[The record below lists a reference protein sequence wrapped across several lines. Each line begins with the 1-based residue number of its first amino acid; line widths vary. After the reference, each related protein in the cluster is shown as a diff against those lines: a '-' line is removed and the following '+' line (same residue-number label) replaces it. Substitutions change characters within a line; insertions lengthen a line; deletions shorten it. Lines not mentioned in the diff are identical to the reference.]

1 MTTPVGTA
9 QPRLDIVAKVKGTR
23 KYPQDFNM
31 EGQLWATVVWAAH
44 PHAIVRRID
53 TSAAQALPG
62 VVRVITS
69 KDVPVNSYG
78 ISIPDQPVLV
88 GEGEKVRWVGDRIA
102 IVVAQDLRTARKARN
117 LVRVDYEPLPVV
129 SDVFTA
135 MREDAPRI
143 HENRPNNILHYI
155 PIRKGNVDE
164 GFAQADIIVEGEIST
179 PFVEHA
185 YMQPEAGIG
194 YIDEQGRVTV
204 IAAAQW
210 PHDDLHQIARMLN
223 LPENQVREV
232 VPAVGGA
239 FGGREDMYIQH
250 LLALCAFVVRRPV
263 KMVWDRE
270 ESITRTGKRHPF
282 YFEYKVG
289 AKRDGTLMA
298 VKIRLISDAGAY
310 ASTSVP
316 VLNNAAS
323 FAAGPYKYP
332 HAHIDAYTVFT
343 NNAVTMAMRGFGATQ
358 PPVMYETF
366 MDQLAEALHMDPVE
380 LRLKNLLDDGDISV
394 TGNAMWGGVGIK
406 ETLRQAALAAGWQQE
421 GDRWIKPDVGHP
433 SAPYK
438 KRGIGVA
445 CAYKNV
451 GYSFG
456 FDDKSEAEVI
466 LRLQD
471 DGSIA
476 SATVKTAAV
485 DVGQGVTTA
494 LAQIAAHTLGIPI
507 SRVRIALVDTSETP
521 NAGSSSASRHTYI
534 TGNAVYGACKAAL
547 EQREQILLGETGEK
561 TVSAKYLYRGRS
573 RRPTTGYDPVTGQ
586 CNPHITYSYGT
597 EIALVEVDLETG
609 ETEVLKM
616 WAAHDAGKVVNPAM
630 YFGQVAG
637 GVHMGVGYG
646 LTEEFIQE
654 NGLPRTRR
662 LSEYFIPTV
671 LDMPREFISMAVEV
685 EDPTGPFGAKG
696 LGETPTLP
704 TAAAI
709 ANAIHDATGIWLK
722 RIPATGET
730 IWRALRETKPS
741 P

>member
-1 MTTPVGTA
+1 MSKAIGSPHT
-9 QPRLDIVAKVKGTR
+9 RLDIVAKVKGTR

-31 EGQLWATVVWAAH
+31 EGQLWAAVVWAAH

-53 TSAAQALPG
+53 TSAAEALPG
-62 VVRVITS
+62 VVRILTS
-69 KDVPVNSYG
+69 NDVPVNSYG
-78 ISIPDQPVLV
+78 INIPDQPVLV

-102 IVVAQDLRTARKARN
+102 IVVAQDRRTAYKARD
-117 LVRVDYEPLPVV
+117 LVQVDYEPLPVV
-129 SDVFTA
+129 SDVFAA
-135 MREDAPRI
+135 MQENAPRI
-143 HENRPNNILHYI
+143 HEDRPSNILHHI
-155 PIRKGNVDE
+155 PIRKGNIEE
-164 GFAQADIIVEGEIST
+164 GFAQADVIVESEIST

-194 YIDEQGRVTV
+194 YIDEEGRVTV
-204 IAAAQW
+204 IASAQW
-210 PHDDLHQIARMLN
+210 PHDDLHQIARMLD
-223 LPENQVREV
+223 LPEDKVREI

-250 LLALCAFVVRRPV
+250 LLALCAFVMRRPV

-282 YFEYKVG
+282 YFQYKVG
-289 AKRDGTLMA
+289 ATREGILTA
-298 VKIRLISDAGAY
+298 VQIRLVSDAGAY

-332 HAHIDAYTVFT
+332 HAHVDAYTVFT

-358 PPVMYETF
+358 PPVMYER
-366 MDQLAEALHMDPVE
+366 MLDQLAEALHMDPVE
-380 LRLKNLLDDGDISV
+380 LRMKNLLGDGDISI

-406 ETLRQAALAAGWQQE
+406 ETLRQAALAAGWRQE
-421 GDRWIKPDVGHP
+421 GEHWVKPDLGQP
-433 SAPYK
+433 SAPHK
-438 KRGIGVA
+438 KRGIGIA

-466 LRLQD
+466 LRLKM

-485 DVGQGVTTA
+485 EVGQGVTTA
-494 LAQIAAHTLGIPI
+494 LAQIAAETLGIPV
-507 SRVRIALVDTSETP
+507 SRVRIALIDTSDVP
-521 NAGSSSASRHTYI
+521 NAGSSSASRHVYI

-547 EQREQILLGETGEK
+547 EKRERILLEESGEP
-561 TVSAKYLYRGRS
+561 TVSARYLYHGRS
-573 RRPTTGYDPVTGQ
+573 HRPTTPYDPETGQ
-586 CNPHITYSYGT
+586 CNPHIAYSYGT
-597 EIALVEVDLETG
+597 EIALVEVDTETG

-616 WAAHDAGKVVNPAM
+616 WAAHDAGRVVNPAQ

-646 LTEEFIQE
+646 LTEEYMQQDAR
-654 NGLPRTRR
+654 PRTRHF
-662 LSEYFIPTV
+662 SEYFIPTV
-671 LDMPREFISMAVEV
+671 LDMPRELVSLAVEV

-709 ANAIHDATGIWLK
+709 ANAIHDATGVWLN
-722 RIPATGET
+722 RIPATSEMV
-730 IWRALRETKPS
+730 WRAIHSRG
-741 P
+741 

>member
-1 MTTPVGTA
+1 MSDALGAA
-9 QPRLDIVAKVKGTR
+9 QTRLDIVAKVKGTR

-31 EGQLWATVVWAAH
+31 DGQLWAAVVWAAH
-44 PHAIVRRID
+44 PHAIVRRVD
-53 TSAAQALPG
+53 TSAAEAVPG
-62 VVRVITS
+62 VIRVITS

-78 ISIPDQPVLV
+78 IFTPDQPVLI

-102 IVVAQDLRTARKARN
+102 IVVAQDRRTAYRARD

-129 SDVFTA
+129 PDVFAA
-135 MREDAPRI
+135 MEEGAPLV
-143 HENRPNNILHYI
+143 HENRPNNILHHI
-155 PIRKGNVDE
+155 PIRKGDVE
-164 GFAQADIIVEGEIST
+164 QGFADADVIVEGEIST

-223 LPENQVREV
+223 LPEDQVREI

-250 LLALCAFVVRRPV
+250 LLALCAFVMRRPV

-270 ESITRTGKRHPF
+270 ESVMRTGKRHPL
-282 YFEYKVG
+282 YFQYKVG
-289 AKRDGTLMA
+289 AKRDGTLTA
-298 VKIRLISDAGAY
+298 AQIRLISDAGAY

-316 VLNNAAS
+316 VLNNTAS

-358 PPVMYETF
+358 PPVLYETF
-366 MDQLAEALHMDPVE
+366 MAQLAEKLGMDPVE
-380 LRLKNLLDDGDISV
+380 FRLKNLLGDGDISI

-406 ETLRQAALAAGWQQE
+406 ETLRQAALAAGWRE
-421 GDRWIKPDVGHP
+421 EAGRWVKPDLGQP
-433 SAPYK
+433 SASHK
-438 KRGIGVA
+438 RRGIGVA

-466 LRLQD
+466 LRFRD
-471 DGSIA
+471 DGRIA

-494 LAQIAAHTLGIPI
+494 LAQIAAATLRIPVTKV
-507 SRVRIALVDTSETP
+507 RVALIDTSDVP

-534 TGNAVYGACKAAL
+534 TGNAVLGACKAAL
-547 EQREQILLGETGEK
+547 EERDRVLREESGETV
-561 TVSAKYLYRGRS
+561 VSARYVYRGRS
-573 RRPTTGYDPVTGQ
+573 RRPTTPYDPVTGQ
-586 CNPHITYSYGT
+586 CNPHISYSYGT
-597 EIALVEVDLETG
+597 EIALVEVDVETG
-609 ETEVLKM
+609 ETDVLKM

-646 LTEEFIQE
+646 LTEEFILEQ
-654 NGLPRTRR
+654 GIPRTRR
-662 LSEYFIPTV
+662 FSEYFIPTV
-671 LDMPREFISMAVEV
+671 LDMPGELTSVAVEV

-722 RIPATGET
+722 RIPATSE
-730 IWRALRETKPS
+730 IVWRAIQSKE
-741 P
+741 

>member
-1 MTTPVGTA
+1 MSDAIGIPQA
-9 QPRLDIVAKVKGTR
+9 RLDIVAKVKGTR

-31 EGQLWATVVWAAH
+31 EGQLWAAVVWAAH

-53 TSAAQALPG
+53 TSAAEAVPG
-62 VVRVITS
+62 VVRIITS

-78 ISIPDQPVLV
+78 IYTPDQPVLV

-102 IVVAQDLRTARKARN
+102 IVVAQDLRTAHKARD
-117 LVRVDYEPLPVV
+117 LVRVDYDPLPVL
-129 SDVFTA
+129 SDAFAA
-135 MREDAPRI
+135 MKDDAPLV
-143 HENRPNNILHYI
+143 HENCANNILHHI
-155 PIRKGNVDE
+155 PIRKGNVEE
-164 GFAQADIIVEGEIST
+164 GFAQADVIMEGEVAT

-194 YIDEQGRVTV
+194 YIDEEGRVAV

-223 LPENQVREV
+223 LPQDQLREI

-270 ESITRTGKRHPF
+270 ESITHTGKRHPF

-289 AKRDGTLMA
+289 AKRDGTLTA

-310 ASTSVP
+310 ASTSIP

-332 HAHIDAYTVFT
+332 HAHVDAYTVFT

-358 PPVMYETF
+358 PPVMYERM

-380 LRLKNLLDDGDISV
+380 FRLKNLLGDGDISI

-406 ETLRQAALAAGWQQE
+406 ETLRQAAIAAGWRQE
-421 GDRWIKPDVGHP
+421 GDRWIKPDLGQP
-433 SAPYK
+433 SAPHK
-438 KRGIGVA
+438 KRGIGIA

-466 LRLQD
+466 VRLRD
-471 DGSIA
+471 DGSIT

-494 LAQIAAHTLGIPI
+494 LAQIAAGALGIPV
-507 SRVRIALVDTSETP
+507 SRVRVALIDTADTP

-534 TGNAVYGACKAAL
+534 TGNAV
-547 EQREQILLGETGEK
+547 
-561 TVSAKYLYRGRS
+561 
-573 RRPTTGYDPVTGQ
+573 
-586 CNPHITYSYGT
+586 
-597 EIALVEVDLETG
+597 
-609 ETEVLKM
+609 
-616 WAAHDAGKVVNPAM
+616 
-630 YFGQVAG
+630 
-637 GVHMGVGYG
+637 
-646 LTEEFIQE
+646 
-654 NGLPRTRR
+654 
-662 LSEYFIPTV
+662 
-671 LDMPREFISMAVEV
+671 
-685 EDPTGPFGAKG
+685 
-696 LGETPTLP
+696 
-704 TAAAI
+704 
-709 ANAIHDATGIWLK
+709 
-722 RIPATGET
+722 
-730 IWRALRETKPS
+730 
-741 P
+741 

>member
-1 MTTPVGTA
+1 MSNALGAA
-9 QPRLDIVAKVKGTR
+9 QTRLDIVAKVKGTR

-31 EGQLWATVVWAAH
+31 DGQLWAAVVWAAH
-44 PHAIVRRID
+44 PHAIVRRVD
-53 TSAAQALPG
+53 TSAAEAMPG
-62 VVRVITS
+62 VVHVITA

-88 GEGEKVRWVGDRIA
+88 GAGEKVRWVGDRIA
-102 IVVAQDLRTARKARN
+102 LVVARDRRTAYRARDW
-117 LVRVDYEPLPVV
+117 VRVDYEPLPVV
-129 SDVFTA
+129 PNVFAA
-135 MREDAPRI
+135 MEEGAPLV
-143 HENRPNNILHYI
+143 HENRPNNILHHI
-155 PIRKGNVDE
+155 PIRKGDVE
-164 GFAQADIIVEGEIST
+164 QGFGEADVIVEGEIST

-223 LPENQVREV
+223 LPEDQVREI

-250 LLALCAFVVRRPV
+250 LLALCAFVMRHPV

-270 ESITRTGKRHPF
+270 ESVMRTGKRHPF
-282 YFEYKVG
+282 YFRYKVG
-289 AKRDGTLMA
+289 AKHDGTLTA
-298 VKIRLISDAGAY
+298 AQIRLISDAGAY

-358 PPVMYETF
+358 PPVSYETF
-366 MDQLAEALHMDPVE
+366 MAQLAEKLGMDPVE
-380 LRLKNLLDDGDISV
+380 FRLKNLLGDGDISI

-406 ETLRQAALAAGWQQE
+406 ETLRQAALAAGWRE
-421 GDRWIKPDVGHP
+421 EAGRWIKPDLGQP
-433 SAPYK
+433 SAPHK
-438 KRGIGVA
+438 RRGIGVA

-466 LRLQD
+466 LRLRD
-471 DGSIA
+471 DGRIT

-485 DVGQGVTTA
+485 DVGQGVTTV
-494 LAQIAAHTLGIPI
+494 LAQIAAATLRIPVTKV
-507 SRVRIALVDTSETP
+507 RVALIDTSDVP

-534 TGNAVYGACKAAL
+534 TGNAVLEACKAAL
-547 EQREQILLGETGEK
+547 EKRDRILREESGETI
-561 TVSAKYLYRGRS
+561 VSARHVYRGRS
-573 RRPTTGYDPVTGQ
+573 RRPTTPYDPVTGQ
-586 CNPHITYSYGT
+586 CNPHISYSYGI
-597 EIALVEVDLETG
+597 EIALVEVDIETG
-609 ETEVLKM
+609 ETDVLKM
-616 WAAHDAGKVVNPAM
+616 WAAHDAGKVINPAM

-646 LTEEFIQE
+646 LTEEFILE
-654 NGLPRTRR
+654 KGIPRTRR
-662 LSEYFIPTV
+662 FSEYFIPTV
-671 LDMPREFISMAVEV
+671 LDMPGELASVAVEV

-709 ANAIHDATGIWLK
+709 ANAIHDATGNWLK
-722 RIPATGET
+722 RIPATSEVV
-730 IWRALRETKPS
+730 WRAIHGKE
-741 P
+741 

>member
-1 MTTPVGTA
+1 MSDALGAA
-9 QPRLDIVAKVKGTR
+9 QTRLDIVAKVKGTR

-31 EGQLWATVVWAAH
+31 DGQLWAAVVWAAH
-44 PHAIVRRID
+44 PHAIVRRVD
-53 TSAAQALPG
+53 TSAAEAMPG
-62 VVRVITS
+62 VVRAITA

-78 ISIPDQPVLV
+78 ISTPDQPVLV
-88 GEGEKVRWVGDRIA
+88 GAGEKVRWVGDRIA
-102 IVVAQDLRTARKARN
+102 IVVAQDRRTAYRARD
-117 LVRVDYEPLPVV
+117 LVRVDYDPLPVV
-129 SDVFTA
+129 PDVFAA
-135 MREDAPRI
+135 MEEGAPLV
-143 HENRPNNILHYI
+143 HENRPNNILHHI
-155 PIRKGNVDE
+155 PIRKGDVE
-164 GFAQADIIVEGEIST
+164 QGFAEADVIVEGETST

-223 LPENQVREV
+223 LPEDQVREI

-250 LLALCAFVVRRPV
+250 LLALCAFVMRRPV

-270 ESITRTGKRHPF
+270 ESVMRTGKRHPF
-282 YFEYKVG
+282 YFRYKVG
-289 AKRDGTLMA
+289 AKRDGTLTA
-298 VKIRLISDAGAY
+298 VQIRLISDAGAY

-358 PPVMYETF
+358 PPVVYETF
-366 MDQLAEALHMDPVE
+366 VDRLAEKLGMDPVE
-380 LRLKNLLDDGDISV
+380 FRLKNLLGDGDISV

-406 ETLRQAALAAGWQQE
+406 ETLRQAALAAGWRE
-421 GDRWIKPDVGHP
+421 EAGRWVKPDLGQP
-433 SAPYK
+433 SAPHK
-438 KRGIGVA
+438 RRGIGIA

-456 FDDKSEAEVI
+456 FDDKSEAEVV
-466 LRLQD
+466 LRLRD
-471 DGSIA
+471 DGRIA

-494 LAQIAAHTLGIPI
+494 LAQIAAAAL
-507 SRVRIALVDTSETP
+507 RVPVTKVRVALIDTSDVP

-534 TGNAVYGACKAAL
+534 TGNAVLGACKAAL
-547 EQREQILLGETGEK
+547 EERDRILREESGETI
-561 TVSAKYLYRGRS
+561 VSARYVYRGRS
-573 RRPTTGYDPVTGQ
+573 RRPTTPYDPVTGQ
-586 CNPHITYSYGT
+586 CNPHISYSYGT
-597 EIALVEVDLETG
+597 EIALVEVDIETG
-609 ETEVLKM
+609 ETDVLKM
-616 WAAHDAGKVVNPAM
+616 WAAHDAGTVVNPAM

-646 LTEEFIQE
+646 LTEEFILE
-654 NGLPRTRR
+654 KGIPRTRR
-662 LSEYFIPTV
+662 FSEYFIPTV
-671 LDMPREFISMAVEV
+671 LDMPGELTSVAVEV
-685 EDPTGPFGAKG
+685 KDPTGPFGAKG

-722 RIPATGET
+722 RIPATSEVV
-730 IWRALRETKPS
+730 WRAIQSKE
-741 P
+741 

>member
-1 MTTPVGTA
+1 MSDTVGAAPT
-9 QPRLDIVAKVKGTR
+9 RLDIVAKVKGTR

-31 EGQLWATVVWAAH
+31 DGQLWAAVVWAAH

-53 TSAAQALPG
+53 TSAAEAVAG
-62 VVRVITS
+62 VVRIITAR
-69 KDVPVNSYG
+69 DVPVNSYG
-78 ISIPDQPVLV
+78 ISTPDQPVLV
-88 GEGEKVRWVGDRIA
+88 GEGTKVRWVGDRIA
-102 IVVAQDLRTARKARN
+102 IVVAQDRRTAYRARD

-143 HENRPNNILHYI
+143 HENRPNNILHHI
-155 PIRKGNVDE
+155 PIRKGNVEE
-164 GFAQADIIVEGEIST
+164 GFAEADVIVEGEIAT

-223 LPENQVREV
+223 LPEDQVREI

-250 LLALCAFVVRRPV
+250 LLALCAFVMRRPV

-282 YFEYKVG
+282 YFQYKVG
-289 AKRDGTLMA
+289 AKRDGTLTA
-298 VKIRLISDAGAY
+298 AQIRLISDAGAY

-358 PPVMYETF
+358 PPVLYETF
-366 MDQLAEALHMDPVE
+366 MDQLAEKLGMDPVE
-380 LRLKNLLDDGDISV
+380 LRLKNLLGDGDISV

-406 ETLRQAALAAGWQQE
+406 ETLRQAALAAGWRE
-421 GDRWIKPDVGHP
+421 VAGHWVKPDLGQP

-438 KRGIGVA
+438 RRGIGVA

-466 LRLQD
+466 LRLKY

-494 LAQIAAHTLGIPI
+494 LAQIAAATLGIPL
-507 SRVRIALVDTSETP
+507 SRVRVALIDTSDVP

-534 TGNAVYGACKAAL
+534 TGNAVQGACKAAL
-547 EQREQILLGETGEK
+547 ENRDRILREETGE
-561 TVSAKYLYRGRS
+561 TVVSARYLYRGRS
-573 RRPTTGYDPVTGQ
+573 RRPTTPYDPVTGQ
-586 CNPHITYSYGT
+586 CNPHISYSYGT
-597 EIALVEVDLETG
+597 EIALVEVDTETG
-609 ETEVLKM
+609 ETDVLKM

-646 LTEEFIQE
+646 LTEEFILQE
-654 NGLPRTRR
+654 GVPRTRR
-662 LSEYFIPTV
+662 FSEYFIPTV
-671 LDMPREFISMAVEV
+671 LDMPKELASVAVEV

-722 RIPATGET
+722 RIPATSEV
-730 IWRALRETKPS
+730 IWRAIHGKT
-741 P
+741 

>member
-1 MTTPVGTA
+1 MSKVVGSPQT
-9 QPRLDIVAKVKGTR
+9 RLDIVAKVKGTR

-31 EGQLWATVVWAAH
+31 EGQLWAAVVWAAH

-53 TSAAQALPG
+53 TSAAEALPG
-62 VVRVITS
+62 VVRIITS

-78 ISIPDQPVLV
+78 INIPDQPVLV
-88 GEGEKVRWVGDRIA
+88 GEGGKVRWVGDRIA
-102 IVVAQDLRTARKARN
+102 IVVAQDRRTAYKARD
-117 LVRVDYEPLPVV
+117 LVRVDYEPLPVL
-129 SDVFTA
+129 SDVFAA
-135 MREDAPRI
+135 MQENAPRI
-143 HENRPNNILHYI
+143 HEDRPSNILHHI
-155 PIRKGNVDE
+155 PIRKGNVEE
-164 GFAQADIIVEGEIST
+164 GFAQAEVIVEGEVST

-194 YIDEQGRVTV
+194 YIDEEGRVTV
-204 IAAAQW
+204 IASAQW
-210 PHDDLHQIARMLN
+210 PHDDLHQIARMLD
-223 LPENQVREV
+223 LPEDKVREI

-250 LLALCAFVVRRPV
+250 LLALCAFVMRRPV

-270 ESITRTGKRHPF
+270 ESISRTGKRHPF
-282 YFEYKVG
+282 YFRYKVG
-289 AKRDGTLMA
+289 ATREGVLTA
-298 VKIRLISDAGAY
+298 VQIRLISDAGAY
-310 ASTSVP
+310 ASTSIP

-332 HAHIDAYTVFT
+332 HAHVDAYTVFT

-358 PPVMYETF
+358 PPVMYER
-366 MDQLAEALHMDPVE
+366 MLDQLAEALHMDPVE
-380 LRLKNLLDDGDISV
+380 LRMKNLLGDGDISI

-406 ETLRQAALAAGWQQE
+406 ETLRQAALAAGWRQE
-421 GDRWIKPDVGHP
+421 GEHWVKPDLGQP
-433 SAPYK
+433 SAPHK
-438 KRGIGVA
+438 KRGIGIA

-466 LRLQD
+466 LRLKM

-494 LAQIAAHTLGIPI
+494 LAQIAAETLGIPV
-507 SRVRIALVDTSETP
+507 SRVRIALIDTSDVP
-521 NAGSSSASRHTYI
+521 NAGSSSASRHVYI

-547 EQREQILLGETGEK
+547 EKRERVLLEESGET
-561 TVSAKYLYRGRS
+561 TVSARYLYRGRS
-573 RRPTTGYDPVTGQ
+573 RRPTTPYDPETGQ
-586 CNPHITYSYGT
+586 CNPHIAYSYGT
-597 EIALVEVDLETG
+597 EIALVEVDAETG

-616 WAAHDAGKVVNPAM
+616 WAAHDAGRVVNPAQ

-646 LTEEFIQE
+646 LTEEYIQQDSR
-654 NGLPRTRR
+654 PRTRR
-662 LSEYFIPTV
+662 FSEYFIPTV
-671 LDMPREFISMAVEV
+671 LDMPRELVSLAVEV

-709 ANAIHDATGIWLK
+709 ANAIHDATGVWLN
-722 RIPATGET
+722 RIPATSEMV
-730 IWRALRETKPS
+730 WRAIHGKG
-741 P
+741 

>member
-1 MTTPVGTA
+1 MSDALGAA
-9 QPRLDIVAKVKGTR
+9 QTRLDIVAKVKGTR

-31 EGQLWATVVWAAH
+31 DGQLWAAVVWAAH
-44 PHAIVRRID
+44 PHAIVRRVD
-53 TSAAQALPG
+53 TSAAEAVPG
-62 VVRVITS
+62 VIRVITA

-78 ISIPDQPVLV
+78 ISTPDQPVLI

-102 IVVAQDLRTARKARN
+102 IVVAQDRRTAYRARD
-117 LVRVDYEPLPVV
+117 LVRVDYDPLPVV
-129 SDVFTA
+129 PDVFAA
-135 MREDAPRI
+135 MEEGAPLV
-143 HENRPNNILHYI
+143 HENRPNNILHHI
-155 PIRKGNVDE
+155 PIRKGDVE
-164 GFAQADIIVEGEIST
+164 QGFADADVIVEGEIST

-223 LPENQVREV
+223 LPEDQVREI

-250 LLALCAFVVRRPV
+250 LLALCAFVMRRPV

-270 ESITRTGKRHPF
+270 ESVMRTGKRHPF
-282 YFEYKVG
+282 YFQYKVG
-289 AKRDGTLMA
+289 AKRDGTLTA
-298 VKIRLISDAGAY
+298 AQIRLISDAGAY

-358 PPVMYETF
+358 PPVLYETF
-366 MDQLAEALHMDPVE
+366 MAQLAEKLGMDPVAF
-380 LRLKNLLDDGDISV
+380 RLKNLLGDGDISI

-406 ETLRQAALAAGWQQE
+406 ETLRQAALAAGWRE
-421 GDRWIKPDVGHP
+421 EAGRWIKPDLGQP
-433 SAPYK
+433 SASHK
-438 KRGIGVA
+438 RRGIGVA

-466 LRLQD
+466 LRLRD
-471 DGSIA
+471 DGRIA

-494 LAQIAAHTLGIPI
+494 LAQIAAATLRIPVTKV
-507 SRVRIALVDTSETP
+507 RVALIDTSDVP

-534 TGNAVYGACKAAL
+534 TGNAVLGACKAAL
-547 EQREQILLGETGEK
+547 EARDRVLREESGETV
-561 TVSAKYLYRGRS
+561 VSARYVYRGRS
-573 RRPTTGYDPVTGQ
+573 RRPTTPYDPVTGQ
-586 CNPHITYSYGT
+586 CNPHISYSYGT
-597 EIALVEVDLETG
+597 EIALVEVDVETG
-609 ETEVLKM
+609 ETDVLKM

-646 LTEEFIQE
+646 LTEEFILEQ
-654 NGLPRTRR
+654 GIPRTRR
-662 LSEYFIPTV
+662 FSEYFIPTV
-671 LDMPREFISMAVEV
+671 LDMPGELTSVAVEV

-722 RIPATGET
+722 RIPATSE
-730 IWRALRETKPS
+730 IVWRAIQSKE
-741 P
+741 

>member
-1 MTTPVGTA
+1 MSNALGAA
-9 QPRLDIVAKVKGTR
+9 QTRLDIVAKVKGTR

-31 EGQLWATVVWAAH
+31 DGQLWAAVVWAAH
-44 PHAIVRRID
+44 PHAIVRRVD
-53 TSAAQALPG
+53 TSAAEAVPG
-62 VVRVITS
+62 VIRVITA

-78 ISIPDQPVLV
+78 IYTPDQPVLV
-88 GEGEKVRWVGDRIA
+88 GPGEKVRWVGDRIA
-102 IVVAQDLRTARKARN
+102 IVVAQDRRTAYRARD

-129 SDVFTA
+129 PNVFAA
-135 MREDAPRI
+135 MEEGAPLV
-143 HENRPNNILHYI
+143 HENRPNNILHHI
-155 PIRKGNVDE
+155 PIRKGDVE
-164 GFAQADIIVEGEIST
+164 QGFAEADVVVEGEIST

-223 LPENQVREV
+223 LPEDQVREI

-250 LLALCAFVVRRPV
+250 LLALCAFVMRRPV

-270 ESITRTGKRHPF
+270 ESVMRTGKRHPF
-282 YFEYKVG
+282 YFQYKVG
-289 AKRDGTLMA
+289 AKRDGTLTA
-298 VKIRLISDAGAY
+298 AQIRLISDAGAY

-316 VLNNAAS
+316 VLNNTAS

-332 HAHIDAYTVFT
+332 HAQIDAYTVFT

-358 PPVMYETF
+358 PPVVYETF
-366 MDQLAEALHMDPVE
+366 MSQLAEKLGMDPVE
-380 LRLKNLLDDGDISV
+380 FRLKNLLGDGDITI

-406 ETLRQAALAAGWQQE
+406 ETLRQAALAASWREEAG
-421 GDRWIKPDVGHP
+421 RWIKPDLGQP
-433 SAPYK
+433 SAPHK
-438 KRGIGVA
+438 RRGIGVA

-466 LRLQD
+466 LRLRD
-471 DGSIA
+471 DGGIA
-476 SATVKTAAV
+476 SATIKTAAV

-494 LAQIAAHTLGIPI
+494 LAQIAAATLRIPVT
-507 SRVRIALVDTSETP
+507 RVRVALIDTSDVP

-534 TGNAVYGACKAAL
+534 TGNAVLEACKAAL
-547 EQREQILLGETGEK
+547 KERDRILREESGETI
-561 TVSAKYLYRGRS
+561 VSARHVYRGRS
-573 RRPTTGYDPVTGQ
+573 RRPTTPYDAVTGQ
-586 CNPHITYSYGT
+586 CNPHISYSYGT
-597 EIALVEVDLETG
+597 EIALVEVDIETG
-609 ETEVLKM
+609 ETDVLKM

-646 LTEEFIQE
+646 LTEDFILE
-654 NGLPRTRR
+654 KGIPRTRR
-662 LSEYFIPTV
+662 FSEYFIPTV
-671 LDMPREFISMAVEV
+671 LDMPGELASVAVEV

-696 LGETPTLP
+696 LGETPTLS

-722 RIPATGET
+722 RIPATSEVV
-730 IWRALRETKPS
+730 WRAIHSKE
-741 P
+741 